1 MKKILILV
9 SALMTSVMTY
19 ADDFSYNYLVFTT
32 QEGTEKSVAVEN
44 LKLTFVNGQM
54 VIDNGVE
61 TQTYDLSSLSKMFFA
76 ENSVDGI
83 VETTIDAK
91 EEVDVFTVSGIG
103 MGKFNNVNEAKKSLG
118 RGVYIFKQGSKTNK
132 ISIK

>member
-19 ADDFSYNYLVFTT
+19 ADDFTYNYLVFTT

-83 VETTIDAK
+83 VETTIDAN

>member
-44 LKLTFVNGQM
+44 LKLTFANGQM
-54 VIDNGVE
+54 VVDNGVE

-83 VETTIDAK
+83 VETTIDAN

>member
-19 ADDFSYNYLVFTT
+19 ADDFSYNYLVFIT

-54 VIDNGVE
+54 VVDNGVE

-83 VETTIDAK
+83 VETTIDAN

-103 MGKFNNVNEAKKSLG
+103 MGKFNNVNEAKKSLT

>member
-19 ADDFSYNYLVFTT
+19 ADDFTYNYLVFTT

-54 VIDNGVE
+54 VVDNGLE

-83 VETTIDAK
+83 VETTIDAN

-103 MGKFNNVNEAKKSLG
+103 MGQFNNVNEAKQSLG

>member
-9 SALMTSVMTY
+9 LALMTSVMTY
-19 ADDFSYNYLVFTT
+19 ADEVNYGYLVFTT
-32 QEGTEKSVAVEN
+32 QEGTEKSVGVDN
-44 LKLTFVNGQM
+44 LKLTFVNGQI
-54 VIDNGVE
+54 VVDNGVE
-61 TQTYDLSSLSKMFFA
+61 SQTYDLSSLSKMFFSGNA
-76 ENSVDGI
+76 VDGI
-83 VETTIDAK
+83 EETMIDAN

-103 MGKFNNVNEAKKSLG
+103 MGRFNNVDDAKKSLR

>member
-54 VIDNGVE
+54 VVDNGLE

-83 VETTIDAK
+83 VETTIDAN

>member
-54 VIDNGVE
+54 VIDNGLE

-83 VETTIDAK
+83 VETTIDAN

>member
-19 ADDFSYNYLVFTT
+19 ADDFTYNYLVFTT

-54 VIDNGVE
+54 VVDNGLE

-83 VETTIDAK
+83 VETTIDAN

-103 MGKFNNVNEAKKSLG
+103 MGQFNNVNEAKKSLG

>member
-83 VETTIDAK
+83 VETTIDAN

-103 MGKFNNVNEAKKSLG
+103 MGKFNNANEAKKSLG

>member
-83 VETTIDAK
+83 VETTIDAN

>member
-19 ADDFSYNYLVFTT
+19 ADDFTYNYLVFTT

-54 VIDNGVE
+54 VVDNGVE

-83 VETTIDAK
+83 VETTIDAN

>member
-19 ADDFSYNYLVFTT
+19 ADDFTYNYLVFTT

-83 VETTIDAK
+83 VETTIDAN

-103 MGKFNNVNEAKKSLG
+103 MGQFNNVNEAKKSLG

>member
-19 ADDFSYNYLVFTT
+19 ADDFTYNYLVFTT

-54 VIDNGVE
+54 VVDNGVE
-61 TQTYDLSSLSKMFFA
+61 TQTYDLSSLSKMFFS
-76 ENSVDGI
+76 ENAVDGI
-83 VETTIDAK
+83 VETIIDADA
-91 EEVDVFTVSGIG
+91 EVDVFTIPGVGIG
-103 MGKFNNVNEAKKSLG
+103 RFKSVDDARQSLK
-118 RGVYIFKQGSKTNK
+118 RGVYVLKQGNKTNK

>member
-83 VETTIDAK
+83 VETTIDAN

-103 MGKFNNVNEAKKSLG
+103 MGKFNNVDEAKKSLG

>member
-44 LKLTFVNGQM
+44 LKLTFANGQM

-83 VETTIDAK
+83 VETTIDAN

-103 MGKFNNVNEAKKSLG
+103 MGKFNDVNEAKKSLG

>member
-54 VIDNGVE
+54 VVDNGVE

-83 VETTIDAK
+83 VETTIDAN

>member
-19 ADDFSYNYLVFTT
+19 ADDFTYNYLVFTT

-54 VIDNGVE
+54 VVDNGLE

-83 VETTIDAK
+83 VETTIDAN
-91 EEVDVFTVSGIG
+91 EEVDVFTISGIG

>member
-19 ADDFSYNYLVFTT
+19 ADDFTYNYLVFTT

-54 VIDNGVE
+54 VVDNGLE

-83 VETTIDAK
+83 VETTIDAN

>member
-19 ADDFSYNYLVFTT
+19 AGDFSYNYLVFTT

-44 LKLTFVNGQM
+44 LKLTFANGQM

-83 VETTIDAK
+83 VETTIDAN

-103 MGKFNNVNEAKKSLG
+103 MGKFNDVNEAKKSLG